1 MFVILL
7 LLQCGSY
14 IHFDLYILEL
24 IYGNTVMLAFDFIY
38 IAINA
43 YRCGF
48 IHSTLDF
55 LYEEVYYWRR
65 FLYYV
70 RKIQK
75 AMMTSWDKMFLLDFE
90 KAWEVSKKSRYRKSR
105 IRNHSSYYYK
115 TYRYRNA
122 STFMPTIACK
132 GLSGRKRL
140 TVLHSVA
147 STTRD

>member
-43 YRCGF
+43 YRYGF

-70 RKIQK
+70 RKMQK
-75 AMMTSWDKMFLLDFE
+75 AMMTSWNKIFFR
-90 KAWEVSKKSRYRKSR
+90 VPNNPR
-105 IRNHSSYYYK
+105 
-115 TYRYRNA
+115 A
-122 STFMPTIACK
+122 SE
-132 GLSGRKRL
+132 
-140 TVLHSVA
+140 
-147 STTRD
+147 